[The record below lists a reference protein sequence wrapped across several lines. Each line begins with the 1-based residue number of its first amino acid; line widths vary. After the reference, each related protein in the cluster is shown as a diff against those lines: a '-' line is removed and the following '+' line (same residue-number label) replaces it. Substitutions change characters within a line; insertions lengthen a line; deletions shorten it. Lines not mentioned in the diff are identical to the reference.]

1 MHVFLP
7 SQARITS
14 DTQDLA
20 KTHVDSKKKRE
31 KVSHLWFQDFH
42 RFVKRYIVLE
52 RIKLL

>member
-1 MHVFLP
+1 LS

-14 DTQDLA
+14 DTHDLA

-31 KVSHLWFQDFH
+31 KVSLLWFQDFH
-42 RFVKRYIVLE
+42 SLVKRYIVLK